1 MAQDNLCYLMVISS
15 PHIKQV
21 RRCNSSDRIYQLNK
35 VYRQHQRYTVLNGG
49 KLKTMKYTAYARE
62 LITDP
67 LARLIYIV
75 EFCKRNYNLKNLT
88 MYGGV
93 SVWNY

>member
-1 MAQDNLCYLMVISS
+1 MAG
-15 PHIKQV
+15 PK
-21 RRCNSSDRIYQLNK
+21 NK
-35 VYRQHQRYTVLNGG
+35 R
-49 KLKTMKYTAYARE
+49 KKTKKIFR
-62 LITDP
+62 TDP